1 MRPMKLE
8 LARRVRHEIAGLR
21 TAGLDSASLT
31 LEIERQLRTVVSF
44 DRACWHNVDPATSIV
59 TNVLGDS
66 ALDDPL
72 LGVIEYADDDVN
84 RYVRLA
90 TASRPAETL
99 RYATWDVPA
108 RSRRY
113 REVLQPMGLDDELTA
128 SFVDNSTFWACAR
141 LYRVRGRPAFDRG
154 EVAFLAALSPLLAE
168 NFRRALLAESGKAAR
183 ESAVAPGVV
192 IIDERDSV
200 DAMTPAAEQWL
211 DDLLDSPHARSGAL
225 PAAVQALAVST
236 RAVADATDRTQLRSR
251 VLSQSGRWLV
261 LQASPLT
268 NGRAGRVAVVI
279 APAPSVET
287 APLIIAAY
295 GLTERE
301 CQVLQHVV
309 RGLSNKEI
317 SAALG
322 VSRYTVGDHLKA
334 TFEKVGVASRG
345 ELVARIFFD
354 QYSPSLSRGAAH

>member
-1 MRPMKLE
+1 MKLE
-8 LARRVRHEIAGLR
+8 LARRVRHELAGLS
-21 TAGLDSASLT
+21 TAGLDAASLT
-31 LEIERQLRTVVSF
+31 FEIERQLRTVVPF

-84 RYVRLA
+84 KYVRLA
-90 TASRPAETL
+90 RASRPAETL

-128 SFVDNSTFWACAR
+128 SFVDNSAFWACAR
-141 LYRVRGRPAFDRG
+141 LYRVRGRPAFDRA
-154 EVAFLAALSPLLAE
+154 EVAYLAALSPLLAE
-168 NFRRALLAESGKAAR
+168 SFRRALLAESGKAAG

-200 DAMTPAAEQWL
+200 DAITPAAEHWL
-211 DDLLDSPHARSGAL
+211 DDLVDIPHARSGAL
-225 PAAVQALAVST
+225 PAAVQVLAAST
-236 RAVADATDRTQLRSR
+236 RALADGTDPIGTQLRSR
-251 VLSQSGRWLV
+251 VLSQSGRWLM
-261 LQASPLT
+261 LQAGPLT
-268 NGRAGRVAVVI
+268 DGRAGRVAVVI
-279 APAPSVET
+279 TRAPSVET

-301 CQVLQHVV
+301 GQVVEHVV
-309 RGLSNKEI
+309 SGLSNKEI

-334 TFEKVGVASRG
+334 IFEKVGVASRG
-345 ELVARIFFD
+345 ELVARLFFD
-354 QYSPSLSRGAAH
+354 QYSPLLSRSAAH